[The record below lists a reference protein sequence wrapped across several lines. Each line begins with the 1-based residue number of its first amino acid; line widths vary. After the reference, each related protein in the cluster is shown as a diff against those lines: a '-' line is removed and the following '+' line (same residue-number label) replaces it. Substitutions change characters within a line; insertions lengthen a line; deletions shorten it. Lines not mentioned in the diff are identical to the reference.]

1 MPWRRW
7 ILVLSLFSFT
17 FCGAGTLRADD
28 DDDDEDD
35 PVVGEQTEPK
45 GDASK
50 PLTKEDQYFELMRV
64 FADTFE
70 QIERNYVKDVDRRR
84 LVEAA
89 LRGMMDELDPYS
101 NYISPDDLAKFNV
114 QVEQEFSGIGIQVTI
129 DPQSRR
135 LTVTSPLPGT
145 PAYKA
150 GILAGDTI
158 MEINGKTTEKMTV
171 EDAVK
176 ILKGK
181 EGDEVAIGV
190 LHQGHSQ
197 VEQLK
202 MPRARIHVPTVLG
215 DSYKPDGTWNFMVD
229 SEKKIAYI
237 RVAAF
242 SRNTAKDLKE
252 KLTELTSQGMK
263 GLILDLRFNPG
274 GLLTSAVEIADL
286 FLDEGKIVSTKGR
299 NTEERVQYARKSGT
313 FSGFPM
319 AVLVNHYSA
328 SASEI
333 VSAALQD
340 HKRAVVVGERTWGKG
355 SVQNVIEL
363 ESGKSAL
370 KLTTASYHRPS
381 GKNIHRFPDSK
392 ETDEWGVMPD
402 ENYAVPFTVPEMQSY
417 LEYRRH
423 RDVLSKE
430 GPPSSEFVDRQMAKA
445 LESVVEQITGAKKP
459 ESTVKADADKPSE
472 TAPEKRGEKS
482 DAKPGDK
489 PGDKPSE
496 KLPPKSNDAKDE
508 GAKPDSKPS
517 SKPDSKSKQRSQN
530 EASAGEVL
538 RQLRELPKQML
549 TSPAVAA

>member
-7 ILVLSLFSFT
+7 ILVLSLVSLV
-17 FCGAGTLRADD
+17 FCGAGALRADDEDD
-28 DDDDEDD
+28 DDDDA
-35 PVVGEQTEPK
+35 VVGEQTEPK
-45 GDASK
+45 DDAAKADS
-50 PLTKEDQYFELMRV
+50 KEDHYFELMRV

-70 QIERNYVKDVDRRR
+70 QIERNYVKDVDRRK

-129 DPQSRR
+129 DSQTRR

-145 PAYKA
+145 PADKA
-150 GILAGDTI
+150 GVRAGDTI
-158 MEINGKTTEKMTV
+158 MEINGKSTEKMTV
-171 EDAVK
+171 DDAVK

-181 EGDEVAIGV
+181 EGEEVTIGV
-190 LHQGHSQ
+190 LHQGNSQ

-215 DSYKPDGTWNFMVD
+215 DSYKPNGNWNYMLD
-229 SEKKIAYI
+229 AEKKIGYI
-237 RVAAF
+237 RLSAF
-242 SRNTAKDLKE
+242 SRNTAKELKE
-252 KLTELTSQGMK
+252 VLTQLTSQGMK
-263 GLILDLRFNPG
+263 GLVLDLRFNPG

-299 NTEERVQYARKSGT
+299 NTEERTQYARKSGT

-319 AVLVNHYSA
+319 AVLVNRYSA

-402 ENYAVPFTVPEMQSY
+402 ENYAVKFSDPEMKSY
-417 LEYRRH
+417 FDYRH
-423 RDVLSKE
+423 QRDVLSKE
-430 GPPSSEFVDRQMAKA
+430 GPPSSEFVDRQLAKA
-445 LESVVEQITGAKKP
+445 LEYLTEKLTGEKNP
-459 ESTVKADADKPSE
+459 DSTVKADAGKPTETVTDKP
-472 TAPEKRGEKS
+472 GDKS
-482 DAKPGDK
+482 AAKPGDK
-489 PGDKPSE
+489 PGDKS
-496 KLPPKSNDAKDE
+496 PPKKSDSKDE
-508 GAKPDSKPS
+508 GAKPDAKNS
-517 SKPDSKSKQRSQN
+517 QRSQN
-530 EASAGEVL
+530 EPSPREVL
-538 RQLRELPKQML
+538 RRLRDLPKQI
-549 TSPAVAA
+549 TIAPAVAA

>member
-7 ILVLSLFSFT
+7 ILVLAVVSIA
-17 FCGAGTLRADD
+17 FCGAGALRADD
-28 DDDDEDD
+28 DEDDDADD
-35 PVVGEQTEPK
+35 DAVVGKQTEPK
-45 GDASK
+45 DDSSK
-50 PLTKEDQYFELMRV
+50 PLTKEDHYFELMRV

-70 QIERNYVKDVDRRR
+70 QIERNYVKDVDRRK

-129 DPQSRR
+129 DPPHTGR

-150 GILAGDTI
+150 GVRAGDKI

-181 EGDEVAIGV
+181 EGEEVTIGV

-197 VEQLK
+197 IEHLK

-215 DSYKPDGTWNFMVD
+215 DSYNPDGTWNFIVD
-229 SEKKIAYI
+229 AEKKIGYI
-237 RVAAF
+237 RLSAF
-242 SRNTAKDLKE
+242 SRNTAKELKRE
-252 KLTELTSQGMK
+252 LTELTSQGMK

-286 FLDEGKIVSTKGR
+286 FLDEGKIVSTTGR
-299 NTEERVQYARKSGT
+299 NKEERTQYARKSGT

-319 AVLVNHYSA
+319 AVLVNRYSA

-340 HKRAVVVGERTWGKG
+340 HKRAVVVGERTWGKA

-363 ESGKSAL
+363 ENGKSAL

-402 ENYAVPFTVPEMQSY
+402 ENYAVQFTVPEMESY
-417 LEYRRH
+417 YRYRH
-423 RDVLSKE
+423 LRDVLSKD
-430 GPPSSEFVDRQMAKA
+430 GPPKSDFLDRQMAKA
-445 LESVVEQITGAKKP
+445 LEYVTEQITGEKKP
-459 ESTVKADADKPSE
+459 ESTAKAD
-472 TAPEKRGEKS
+472 
-482 DAKPGDK
+482 DAKPPETTPDK
-489 PGDKPSE
+489 PGEKPDGKPSE
-496 KLPPKSNDAKDE
+496 KSPTKKNDAKDE
-508 GAKPDSKPS
+508 GAKPDS
-517 SKPDSKSKQRSQN
+517 DSLQRSQT
-530 EASAGEVL
+530 EPGPRKPA
-538 RQLRELPKQML
+538 KQVKIA
-549 TSPAVAA
+549 PVVAA

>member
-7 ILVLSLFSFT
+7 MLVLSLVCLA
-17 FCGAGTLRADD
+17 FCGVGALRADD
-28 DDDDEDD
+28 DDDDDD
-35 PVVGEQTEPK
+35 DDKVVGEQTEPK
-45 GDASK
+45 DDAAKGDS
-50 PLTKEDQYFELMRV
+50 KEDRYFELMRV

-70 QIERNYVKDVDRRR
+70 QIERNYVKDVDRRK

-129 DPQSRR
+129 DPQTRR

-150 GILAGDTI
+150 GVRAGDTI
-158 MEINGKTTEKMTV
+158 MEINGKSTEKMMV
-171 EDAVK
+171 DDAVK

-181 EGDEVAIGV
+181 EGEEVTIGV
-190 LHQGHSQ
+190 MHPGTSQ

-202 MPRARIHVPTVLG
+202 MPRARIHVPTVMG
-215 DSYKPDGTWNFMVD
+215 DSYKPDGTWNFMLD
-229 SEKKIAYI
+229 PDKKIAYI
-237 RVAAF
+237 RLSAF
-242 SRNTAKDLKE
+242 SRNTAKELKE
-252 KLTELTSQGMK
+252 TLTSLTSQGMK

-299 NTEERVQYARKSGT
+299 NTEERIQYARKSGT

-402 ENYAVPFTVPEMQSY
+402 ENYAVPFTHAETLSY
-417 LEYRRH
+417 DTYRKQ
-423 RDVLSKE
+423 RDVLSAD
-430 GPPSSEFVDRQMAKA
+430 GPPKSEFVDRQLAK
-445 LESVVEQITGAKKP
+445 SVEYITEKLNGDKKP
-459 ESTVKADADKPSE
+459 DSTAKADAGKPSE
-472 TAPEKRGEKS
+472 PAT
-482 DAKPGDK
+482 AKPGDK
-489 PGDKPSE
+489 PSDKPGDKA
-496 KLPPKSNDAKDE
+496 PPKKNDAKDE
-508 GAKPDSKPS
+508 SAKPEAKS
-517 SKPDSKSKQRSQN
+517 SQRSQS
-530 EASAGEVL
+530 EASAREL
-538 RQLRELPKQML
+538 RQLRELPQQV
-549 TSPAVAA
+549 TVPPSVAA

>member
-7 ILVLSLFSFT
+7 ILVMSLVSLA

-28 DDDDEDD
+28 DDDDDD
-35 PVVGEQTEPK
+35 DDKAVGEQTEPK
-45 GDASK
+45 DDAAK
-50 PLTKEDQYFELMRV
+50 PETKEDRYFELMRV

-70 QIERNYVKDVDRRR
+70 QIERNYVKDVDRRK

-150 GILAGDTI
+150 GVRAGDTI
-158 MEINGKTTEKMTV
+158 MEINGKSTEKMTV
-171 EDAVK
+171 DDAVK
-176 ILKGK
+176 VLKGK
-181 EGDEVAIGV
+181 EGEEVTIGV
-190 LHQGHSQ
+190 LHQGHSL

-202 MPRARIHVPTVLG
+202 MPRARIHVPTVMG
-215 DSYKPDGTWNFMVD
+215 DSYKPDGSWNFMVD
-229 SEKKIAYI
+229 PEKKIAYI
-237 RVAAF
+237 RLSAF
-242 SRNTAKDLKE
+242 SRNTAKELKAE
-252 KLTELTSQGMK
+252 LTELTSQGMK

-340 HKRAVVVGERTWGKG
+340 HKRAIVVGERTWGKG

-392 ETDEWGVMPD
+392 ESDEWGVMPD
-402 ENYAVPFTVPEMQSY
+402 ENYAVPFSVSETENY
-417 LEYRRH
+417 YKYRH
-423 RDVLSKE
+423 ARDVLSKD
-430 GPPSSEFVDRQMAKA
+430 GPPKSDFVDRQMAKA
-445 LESVVEQITGAKKP
+445 LEYVTEQVAGEKKP
-459 ESTVKADADKPSE
+459 ESTAKADAGKPAE
-472 TAPEKRGEKS
+472 ATK
-482 DAKPGDK
+482 DK
-489 PGDKPSE
+489 PGDKPADKS
-496 KLPPKSNDAKDE
+496 PPKKNDAKDE
-508 GAKPDSKPS
+508 GAKPDSKNPE
-517 SKPDSKSKQRSQN
+517 RSQN
-530 EASAGEVL
+530 EAGARELL
-538 RQLRELPKQML
+538 RRMRELPRHL
-549 TSPAVAA
+549 AVYPTVAA

>member
-7 ILVLSLFSFT
+7 ILVLTVVSFT
-17 FCGAGTLRADD
+17 CCSASALRADD
-28 DDDDEDD
+28 EDDDDADD
-35 PVVGEQTEPK
+35 DAAVSEQSEPK
-45 GDASK
+45 DESSR
-50 PLTKEDQYFELMRV
+50 PLTKEDHYFELMRV

-114 QVEQEFSGIGIQVTI
+114 QVEQEFSGIGIQVNI

-150 GILAGDTI
+150 GVRAGDTI
-158 MEINGKTTEKMTV
+158 MEINGKTTEKMLV
-171 EDAVK
+171 DDAVK

-181 EGDEVAIGV
+181 EGEEVTIAV

-215 DSYKPDGTWNFMVD
+215 DNYKPDGTWNFMID
-229 SEKKIAYI
+229 PEKKIAYV
-237 RVAAF
+237 RLSAF
-242 SRNTAKDLKE
+242 SRNTSKDLKE
-252 KLTELTSQGMK
+252 TLTQLTSQGMK
-263 GLILDLRFNPG
+263 GLVLDLRFNPG

-319 AVLVNHYSA
+319 AVVVNRYSA

-340 HKRAVVVGERTWGKG
+340 HKRAIVVGERTWGKG

-402 ENYAVPFTVPEMQSY
+402 ENYLVQFTMPEMQSY
-417 LEYRRH
+417 DMYRKL
-423 RDVLSKE
+423 RDVLSNE
-430 GPPSSEFVDRQMAKA
+430 GPPKSDFVDRQLAKA
-445 LESVVEQITGAKKP
+445 LEYVTGQINDDKTAD
-459 ESTVKADADKPSE
+459 STAKADAGNPPSPSSEKP
-472 TAPEKRGEKS
+472 GEK
-482 DAKPGDK
+482 PLDK
-489 PGDKPSE
+489 SSSK
-496 KLPPKSNDAKDE
+496 KSNDE
-508 GAKPDSKPS
+508 T
-517 SKPDSKSKQRSQN
+517 SKPDTKSSQRSQIDCGAP
-530 EASAGEVL
+530 EAL
-538 RQLRELPKQML
+538 RRLRELPKQMAL
-549 TSPAVAA
+549 TPAAAA

>member
-1 MPWRRW
+1 
-7 ILVLSLFSFT
+7 
-17 FCGAGTLRADD
+17 
-28 DDDDEDD
+28 
-35 PVVGEQTEPK
+35 
-45 GDASK
+45 
-50 PLTKEDQYFELMRV
+50 V

-70 QIERNYVKDVDRRR
+70 QIERNYVKDVDRRK

-129 DPQSRR
+129 DPQTRR

-145 PAYKA
+145 PADKA
-150 GILAGDTI
+150 GVRAGDTI
-158 MEINGKTTEKMTV
+158 MEINGKSTEKMTV
-171 EDAVK
+171 DDAVK

-181 EGDEVAIGV
+181 EGEEVTIGV
-190 LHQGHSQ
+190 LHQGNSQ

-215 DSYKPDGTWNFMVD
+215 DSYKPNGNWNYMID
-229 SEKKIAYI
+229 AEKKIGYI
-237 RVAAF
+237 RLSAF
-242 SRNTAKDLKE
+242 SRNTAKELKE
-252 KLTELTSQGMK
+252 VLTQLTSQGMK
-263 GLILDLRFNPG
+263 GLVLDLRFNPG

-299 NTEERVQYARKSGT
+299 NTEERTQYARKSGT

-319 AVLVNHYSA
+319 AVLVNRYSA

-402 ENYAVPFTVPEMQSY
+402 ENYAVKFSDPEMRSY
-417 LEYRRH
+417 VDYRH
-423 RDVLSKE
+423 LRDVLSKE
-430 GPPSSEFVDRQMAKA
+430 GPPSSEFVDRQLAKS
-445 LESVVEQITGAKKP
+445 LEYVTEKLTGEKNPDGTA
-459 ESTVKADADKPSE
+459 KADAGKPTE
-472 TAPEKRGEKS
+472 TPPEKPGEKS
-482 DAKPGDK
+482 SAKPGDK
-489 PGDKPSE
+489 PAE
-496 KLPPKSNDAKDE
+496 KTPPKKNDTKDE
-508 GAKPDSKPS
+508 GAKPDSKNS
-517 SKPDSKSKQRSQN
+517 QRSQN
-530 EASAGEVL
+530 EPSPREVL
-538 RQLRELPKQML
+538 RRLRDLPKQI
-549 TSPAVAA
+549 TIAPAVAA

>member
-7 ILVLSLFSFT
+7 ILVLSLVSLA
-17 FCGAGTLRADD
+17 FCGAGVLRADD
-28 DDDDEDD
+28 DDDDDKA
-35 PVVGEQTEPK
+35 VGEQTEPK
-45 GDASK
+45 DAAAKSES
-50 PLTKEDQYFELMRV
+50 KEDRYFELMRV

-101 NYISPDDLAKFNV
+101 NYISPDDLARFNV

-129 DPQSRR
+129 DSQSRR

-150 GILAGDTI
+150 GIRAGDTI

-171 EDAVK
+171 DDAVK

-181 EGDEVAIGV
+181 EGDEVTIGV
-190 LHQGHSQ
+190 LHQGNAQ
-197 VEQLK
+197 VEQLT
-202 MPRARIHVPTVLG
+202 MPRARIHVPTVMG
-215 DSYKPDGTWNFMVD
+215 DTYNPDGTWNFMLD
-229 SEKKIAYI
+229 PEKKIAYI
-237 RVAAF
+237 RVSAF
-242 SRNTAKDLKE
+242 SRNTAKELKQTLTDLK
-252 KLTELTSQGMK
+252 SQDMK
-263 GLILDLRFNPG
+263 ALILDLRFNPG

-340 HKRAVVVGERTWGKG
+340 HKRAIVVGERTWGKA

-363 ESGKSAL
+363 EAGKSAL

-381 GKNIHRFPDSK
+381 GKNIHRLPDSK
-392 ETDEWGVMPD
+392 ESDEWGVMPD
-402 ENYAVPFTVPEMQSY
+402 ENYSVPFTVPETEQY
-417 LEYRRH
+417 YKYRH
-423 RDVLSKE
+423 LRDVLSKE
-430 GPPSSEFVDRQMAKA
+430 GPPKSDFVDRQLAKA
-445 LESVVEQITGAKKP
+445 REYVTEQISAENRSGENKSGDKKP
-459 ESTVKADADKPSE
+459 DEKKP
-472 TAPEKRGEKS
+472 
-482 DAKPGDK
+482 
-489 PGDKPSE
+489 
-496 KLPPKSNDAKDE
+496 
-508 GAKPDSKPS
+508 
-517 SKPDSKSKQRSQN
+517 
-530 EASAGEVL
+530 
-538 RQLRELPKQML
+538 
-549 TSPAVAA
+549 